1 MHKLFAVFVCYISI
15 FFSSFAI
22 ANGEKGIRILRDDEV
37 ENILHDLSRPIFSA
51 AKIKEREIEFILL
64 NDIQENAFVI
74 GGKVIFINS
83 GLLISNINSPDAIA
97 GVIAHELGHLL
108 AKHNIIK
115 QIQLADTSK
124 NVMYG
129 SILGL
134 AAMTA
139 GIPELGTFLSLGAY
153 NSGFLTMM
161 KYSRQHESEADK
173 ISSNLLTKSGIGT
186 NGLLKF
192 LNSLRDRERQI
203 SFNPYYLTHPLSK
216 ERVAFLRNYTRGD
229 DQYYSDEFINRYKR
243 AIYKLLAFT
252 TDRVTLFTKQTISN
266 QENLDYANSI
276 ILFRQGKL
284 LQSIALLD
292 KLLKAEPE
300 NPYFLEFKAQVDL
313 SNGQMQ
319 QSVDDFAKA
328 YELNNQNGLIAVEY
342 AFSLIKYIEKN
353 PKSDKRKEL
362 LNKAIEVLIKN
373 LNHAED
379 DVISLNLLANAYFLN
394 GMKGESKLYQAERLY
409 IIGDDAK
416 AELEINKAIELLK
429 PGSPAYIRAQDLK
442 KLME

>member
-1 MHKLFAVFVCYISI
+1 M
-15 FFSSFAI
+15 
-22 ANGEKGIRILRDDEV
+22 
-37 ENILHDLSRPIFSA
+37 
-51 AKIKEREIEFILL
+51 
-64 NDIQENAFVI
+64 
-74 GGKVIFINS
+74 
-83 GLLISNINSPDAIA
+83 
-97 GVIAHELGHLL
+97 
-108 AKHNIIK
+108 
-115 QIQLADTSK
+115 
-124 NVMYG
+124 
-129 SILGL
+129 
-134 AAMTA
+134 
-139 GIPELGTFLSLGAY
+139 
-153 NSGFLTMM
+153 
-161 KYSRQHESEADK
+161 
-173 ISSNLLTKSGIGT
+173 
-186 NGLLKF
+186 
-192 LNSLRDRERQI
+192 
-203 SFNPYYLTHPLSK
+203 
-216 ERVAFLRNYTRGD
+216 
-229 DQYYSDEFINRYKR
+229 
-243 AIYKLLAFT
+243 AFT

-429 PGSPAYIRAQDLK
+429 PGSPAYLRAQDLK